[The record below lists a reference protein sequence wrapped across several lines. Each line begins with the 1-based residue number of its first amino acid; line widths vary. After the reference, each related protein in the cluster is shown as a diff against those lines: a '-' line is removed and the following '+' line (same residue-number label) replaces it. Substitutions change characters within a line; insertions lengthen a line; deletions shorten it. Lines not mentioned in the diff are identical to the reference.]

1 MRLFCA
7 TKHAGA
13 IKDGWGVAG
22 PVRTFSQRLLRES
35 SLQEG
40 KSLVMA
46 IYGPECFWNHLY
58 ARGSTKM
65 APNLRLNPVETEAG

>member
-1 MRLFCA
+1 MGL
-7 TKHAGA
+7 
-13 IKDGWGVAG
+13 
-22 PVRTFSQRLLRES
+22 VRTFSQRLLRES

-58 ARGSTKM
+58 AGGSSKM
-65 APNLRLNPVETEAG
+65 APNLGLKTDETETG